1 MSIRVLI
8 ADDHGVMRAGLRALL
23 NAAEDMRVVGEAA
36 DGREALEL
44 AGQITPDVV
53 LLDLSM
59 PGMSGIKVART
70 LKSVLPQA
78 RTLILTVHEDDE
90 LLRQAIQAGASGYI
104 IKRAAETELI
114 TAIRAVNRGELYI
127 HSALMRQL
135 LQDLSAPPTPT
146 TERLELLTPRE
157 QEVLGLLVRGYTNR
171 QVAEKLCIS
180 TRTVEGHRANI
191 MSKLEFRNRAEM
203 VSFGEQCGL
212 LG

>member
-1 MSIRVLI
+1 MPIRVLI

-23 NAAEDMRVVGEAA
+23 NAANGMEVVGEAS
-36 DGREALEL
+36 DGGEALEL
-44 AGQITPDVV
+44 AGQLTPDLV

-59 PGMSGIKVART
+59 PDMSGIKVTRKLRAM
-70 LKSVLPQA
+70 LPQV
-78 RTLILTVHEDDE
+78 RTLILTVHEDEE
-90 LLRQAIQAGASGYI
+90 LLREALQAGASGYI

-114 TAIRAVNRGELYI
+114 SAIQAVSRGELYI

-146 TERLELLTPRE
+146 KERLDLLTPRE

-171 QVAEKLCIS
+171 QVAEQLCIS

-203 VSFGEQCGL
+203 VNFGEQCGL

>member
-23 NAAEDMRVVGEAA
+23 NAADGMEVVGEAA

-44 AGQITPDVV
+44 AGQLTPDVV

-59 PGMSGIKVART
+59 PDMSGIKVAHKLRAM
-70 LKSVLPQA
+70 LPEA
-78 RTLILTVHEDDE
+78 RTLILTVHEDE
-90 LLRQAIQAGASGYI
+90 ALLREAIQAGASGYI
-104 IKRAAETELI
+104 IKRAAEAELI
-114 TAIRAVNRGELYI
+114 TAIQAVNRGELYI

-135 LQDLSAPPTPT
+135 LQDLSAPPTPAA
-146 TERLELLTPRE
+146 ERLELLTPRE

-171 QVAEKLCIS
+171 QVAEELCIS

-203 VSFGEQCGL
+203 VNFGEQCGL

>member
-23 NAAEDMRVVGEAA
+23 NAADGMEVVGEAA

-44 AGQITPDVV
+44 ASQLTPDVV

-59 PGMSGIKVART
+59 PGMSGIKVAHKLRAM
-70 LKSVLPQA
+70 LPEA
-78 RTLILTVHEDDE
+78 HTLILTVHEDE
-90 LLRQAIQAGASGYI
+90 ALLREAIQAGASGYI
-104 IKRAAETELI
+104 IKRAAEAELI

-135 LQDLSAPPTPT
+135 LQDLSAPPTPAA
-146 TERLELLTPRE
+146 ERLELLTPRE

-171 QVAEKLCIS
+171 QVAEELCIS

-203 VSFGEQCGL
+203 VNFGEQCGL